1 MTWYSASHAFLPG
14 GVATDVRIQVVDG
27 RIAAIERGGVQPDD
41 ARLPGLVMPGFANT
55 HSHAFHR
62 ALRGRTHENPGGAP
76 GTFWTWRTQ
85 MYDLSSRLDPDNYL
99 ALARATYAEM
109 ALAGVTSVGEFH
121 YVHHAPGGRPY
132 ADRNA
137 MGAALAAAAADA
149 GIRLTLLDTCYLA
162 GGLSADGPLPLE
174 PLQLRFTD
182 GTAAA
187 WADRVSSLLQVG
199 PSFRVGAAIHSVRA
213 VPRDQ
218 LPIVVAAA
226 RDRPLHVHLSEQPI
240 ENQQSLAAYGRTPTQ
255 ILDEC
260 GALAPA
266 TTAVHA
272 THLTREDVARLGG
285 THTAVSMCP
294 TTERD
299 LADGIGP
306 ARALRDAGCPVVLG
320 SDQHALI
327 DMLEEARALEMDER
341 LASQQRGRF
350 SPAELVSALTV
361 DGQRSIGWPDAGELT
376 PGRRA
381 DLVALR
387 LDSPRTAGA
396 DPAQAVL
403 AASAADIDTVLVDG
417 RVVVSGGHHRLGDVG
432 QLLSDAISDIWG
444 DTS

>member
-1 MTWYSASHAFLPG
+1 MTWYSANHAFLPG
-14 GVATDVRIQVVDG
+14 GVATEVRIHVVDG
-27 RIAAIERGGVQPDD
+27 RIAAIERGAARPDD
-41 ARLPGLVMPGFANT
+41 LRLPGLVMPGFANT

-62 ALRGRTHENPGGAP
+62 ALRGRTHESPGGAP
-76 GTFWTWRTQ
+76 GTFWTWRKR
-85 MYDLSSRLDPDNYL
+85 MYDLSGRLDPDNYL

-121 YVHHAPGGRPY
+121 YLHHAPGGRPY
-132 ADRNA
+132 ADPNA
-137 MGAALAAAAADA
+137 MGGALAAAAADA

-162 GGLSADGPLPLE
+162 GGLSAAGPLPLE
-174 PLQLRFTD
+174 PSQQRFTD
-182 GTAAA
+182 GTANA
-187 WADRVSSLLQVG
+187 WADRVSLLQDG
-199 PSFRVGAAIHSVRA
+199 ESLRVGAAIHSVRA

-218 LPIVVAAA
+218 LPTVVAAA
-226 RDRPLHVHLSEQPI
+226 RERPLHVHLSEQPS
-240 ENQQSLAAYGRTPTQ
+240 ENEQCVAAYARTPTQ
-255 ILDEC
+255 LLDDC

-272 THLTREDVARLGG
+272 THLTREDIVRLGA
-285 THTAVSMCP
+285 TRTSVSMCP

-320 SDQHALI
+320 SDQHVLI

-350 SPAELVSALTV
+350 CPADLVSALTV

-396 DPAQAVL
+396 DPAEAVL

-432 QLLSDAISDIWG
+432 VLLSDAIGALWSDQ
-444 DTS
+444 